1 MTLLLSSLLQ
11 GVCVCVCVCVV
22 VVVVVACIGL
32 YLCCCCLL
40 LFVVVVCVGGCMH
53 WIVSLVCVCVRKVGK
68 ESR

>member
-1 MTLLLSSLLQ
+1 MY
-11 GVCVCVCVCVV
+11 VCVCV

-53 WIVSLVCVCVRKVGK
+53 WIVLWCVCVRDLVKVGK
-68 ESR
+68 ESG